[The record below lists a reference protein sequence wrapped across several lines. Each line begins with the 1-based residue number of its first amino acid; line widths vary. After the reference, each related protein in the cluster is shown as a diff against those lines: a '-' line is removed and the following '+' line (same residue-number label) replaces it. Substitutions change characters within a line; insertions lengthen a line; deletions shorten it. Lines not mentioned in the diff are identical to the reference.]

1 MSKMVDEE
9 IQSIKVELKGGDDK
23 DEYIEG
29 VVDEWLN
36 RIGELD
42 IMSGKQFL
50 EEYVENIGVQVVK
63 RDWFSNGRL
72 IKYIFRFKDMNV
84 DWKRVER
91 ELIGGKKNSI
101 KYLSNKNLNARL
113 CSLKGRLSV
122 TLGRLKAKSLRSSW
136 FILGNVRLSMC
147 TTN

>member
-50 EEYVENIGVQVVK
+50 QEYVENIGVQVVK

-91 ELIGGKKNSI
+91 ELIGGKKI
-101 KYLSNKNLNARL
+101 
-113 CSLKGRLSV
+113 V
-122 TLGRLKAKSLRSSW
+122 
-136 FILGNVRLSMC
+136 
-147 TTN
+147 

>member
-1 MSKMVDEE
+1 MVDEE

-122 TLGRLKAKSLRSSW
+122 TLGRLKAK
-136 FILGNVRLSMC
+136 
-147 TTN
+147 

>member
-50 EEYVENIGVQVVK
+50 
-63 RDWFSNGRL
+63 
-72 IKYIFRFKDMNV
+72 
-84 DWKRVER
+84 
-91 ELIGGKKNSI
+91 
-101 KYLSNKNLNARL
+101 
-113 CSLKGRLSV
+113 
-122 TLGRLKAKSLRSSW
+122 
-136 FILGNVRLSMC
+136 
-147 TTN
+147 

>member
-113 CSLKGRLSV
+113 CSPKGRLSV
-122 TLGRLKAKSLRSSW
+122 TLGRLKAKSLRSS
-136 FILGNVRLSMC
+136 
-147 TTN
+147 